1 MINSELAINAIKR
14 QNYLMKKENGKYLIP
29 KYLQSDCH
37 YLTTALSEELNLKN
51 VTLFYLSKSRRIIH
65 SAIEYD
71 NKNVLD
77 ILGKRT
83 KEEIKD
89 FYDSQNNLFGL
100 YEIEGYCKSITVN
113 IKDFNHN
120 DFYVE
125 NNYDKNK
132 ILKEIKLWF
141 ENL

>member
-14 QNYLMKKENGKYLIP
+14 QNDLMDKDKGKYLIH

-37 YLTTALSEELNLKN
+37 YLTTALSQELKLEN
-51 VTLFYLSKSRRIIH
+51 VIQFYLSKSGRIIH

-71 NKNVLD
+71 TENVLD

-83 KEEIKD
+83 KEEIND
-89 FYDSQNNLFGL
+89 FYDSQNNMFGL
-100 YEIEGYCKSITVN
+100 YESEGYCKSMVVN
-113 IKDFNHN
+113 IKDFNHD

-125 NNYDKNK
+125 NTYDKNK
-132 ILKEIKLWF
+132 ILEETKEWF